1 MKTPLCDQETTISI
15 MRGEKAA
22 RIFCSDYTIMKKLDE
37 LTEKTDQYQ
46 LLKVEHCG
54 GDVTGKTYRV
64 EDKALISFRAGR
76 NRRTLT
82 EEQRKKAAERLNS
95 ARAARKRETGT
106 TD

>member
-1 MKTPLCDQETTISI
+1 MKTPICEQEITITI
-15 MRGEKAA
+15 MRGEPGA
-22 RIFCSDYTIMKKLDE
+22 RIYTSDYNAMRRFDA
-37 LTEKTDQYQ
+37 LTEKSDQYE
-46 LLKVEHCG
+46 LESVNTCE

-64 EDKALISFRAGR
+64 EDKALIFFRAGR

-82 EEQRKKAAERLNS
+82 EEQRKKAAERLKS